1 MVFVVELILLFV
13 WHVAYGIV
21 LLGELAYG
29 SLCVVAGIFEQ
40 SLELCNDVL
49 LLLQVYMFFVACS
62 CICGIAC
69 FKELVAGSEE
79 VVPQLI
85 TVFLRYHADGLPF
98 LLQCDEFVAC

>member
-1 MVFVVELILLFV
+1 M
-13 WHVAYGIV
+13 AYGVV
-21 LLGELAYG
+21 LFSELAYG

-40 SLELCNDVL
+40 SLELCNDAL

-69 FKELVAGSEE
+69 LKELVAGSED

-85 TVFLRYHADGLPF
+85 TVYSGT
-98 LLQCDEFVAC
+98 VA